1 MGRYDFFSSIF
12 QRGGRS
18 GAGAGGA
25 AAGVGATR
33 RATRSVS
40 DVDFKKAAK
49 QDPNVSKAVNVDS
62 LDDARSA
69 VNGKTLNGKTVD
81 DLAVDP
87 DVVDATTSQSSKLA
101 KLGIKGAAGVAALM
115 ILTGESNPVAAI
127 EKAYKEVSD
136 AAQDVMGV
144 VGDLLDIFTS
154 YGLYISL
161 SCSCLIC
168 MIILITMAGSAKQ
181 VMRGPPPTRF
191 NYY

>member
-1 MGRYDFFSSIF
+1 MGRFDFFSSIF

-18 GAGAGGA
+18 GAGNA

-40 DVDFKKAAK
+40 DADFTTAASK
-49 QDPNVSKAVNVDS
+49 NANVRSAADVT
-62 LDDARSA
+62 DAAGAERA
-69 VNGKTLNGKTVD
+69 VNGRTLNGKSATE
-81 DLAVDP
+81 LSVDP

-115 ILTGESNPVAAI
+115 ILTGESNPIAAI

-168 MIILITMAGSAKQ
+168 MIMLITMAGSAKQ
-181 VMRGPPPTRF
+181 AMRGPPPTRF